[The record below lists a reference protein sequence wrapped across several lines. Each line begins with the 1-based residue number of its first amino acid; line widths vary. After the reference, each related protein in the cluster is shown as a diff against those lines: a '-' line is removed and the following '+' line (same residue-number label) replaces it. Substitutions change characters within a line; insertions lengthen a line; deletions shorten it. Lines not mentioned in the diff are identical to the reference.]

1 MEKKTEEIE
10 NLMWR
15 NDNSKPAVGIWN
27 EMQNAN
33 VVKYSSRSITI
44 QEIETW
50 LKETIIADEER
61 RERMNKEYT
70 PLSKITNKDI
80 EEMVEKWGDVDSM
93 PNNLMAKINVGGSY
107 IEIPVKTVILMH
119 NIAKQEAVKLTKQNG
134 TE

>member
-1 MEKKTEEIE
+1 
-10 NLMWR
+10 MWR